1 MKTHFRYY
9 FENFIAR
16 KSNFVYFLMIVSA
29 VFALVMIAVEMSLGL
44 IEDDSF
50 FNIWFSRLERLLEI
64 EESGVEFK
72 ERFVTLLYWVFSVAF
87 SGTIIAF
94 LAAKVSSFI
103 EDLKKG
109 HSHVI
114 DTNHY
119 VIIGWN
125 STIFKIF
132 DEIEAANENQSKP
145 TILCF
150 NGLDNIEMNNRI
162 NTERP
167 NTNNSRIITRSGDI
181 YSIQGLART
190 NMKKSKSVIILDDT
204 IYQNYNIETTILA
217 VKQNLDNQNI
227 PIIAQ
232 FSSGNNVDIIS
243 KLMGNQVYPIQKD
256 KIISNVTAQSIR
268 NKHISSIVLDFLD
281 YDGDELYF
289 FPSLGLVGKTF
300 KQVMLMLQEVTPI
313 GIKTAKGQV
322 LLNPD
327 KDYTILEDD
336 HLIVVA
342 EDDDLDIKLI
352 NGSEIDHFL
361 DQIKEANTATVKKET
376 ISVLVLGWSQLGQ
389 QIINNTIPFLSDE
402 SSFCFVFRED
412 LVAQY
417 PVIDNN
423 NSIKPNIIL
432 LNKDDSDTIR
442 DLISD
447 NHFDIILNLG
457 YDDKLSNEVSD
468 TNSLM
473 QIFYVKSILEE
484 LDKLESTRI
493 ILQLNDGSKTDL
505 IPQQIDKNEV
515 IVSDILSALLT
526 TQLADNPELWLI
538 FEELFK
544 ESGFKINTKSM
555 IDYEV
560 ASLDKQF
567 SIYELIV
574 LSIQNNQTF
583 IGYILNDEL
592 HLNPPKN
599 EIIQGNDSLSIVY
612 IG

>member
-1 MKTHFRYY
+1 M
-9 FENFIAR
+9 
-16 KSNFVYFLMIVSA
+16 
-29 VFALVMIAVEMSLGL
+29 
-44 IEDDSF
+44 
-50 FNIWFSRLERLLEI
+50 LEI

-167 NTNNSRIITRSGDI
+167 NANNSRIITRSGDI

-300 KQVMLMLQEVTPI
+300 KQAMLMLQEVTLI
-313 GIKTAKGQV
+313 GIKTAQGQV

-447 NHFDIILNLG
+447 NHFDIILNL
-457 YDDKLSNEVSD
+457 Y
-468 TNSLM
+468 
-473 QIFYVKSILEE
+473 
-484 LDKLESTRI
+484 
-493 ILQLNDGSKTDL
+493 LNT
-505 IPQQIDKNEV
+505 V
-515 IVSDILSALLT
+515 
-526 TQLADNPELWLI
+526 
-538 FEELFK
+538 
-544 ESGFKINTKSM
+544 
-555 IDYEV
+555 
-560 ASLDKQF
+560 
-567 SIYELIV
+567 
-574 LSIQNNQTF
+574 
-583 IGYILNDEL
+583 
-592 HLNPPKN
+592 
-599 EIIQGNDSLSIVY
+599 
-612 IG
+612 